1 MAKETVEMKATRLLL
16 ERKVA
21 ITFAQNGQVVAKVQG
36 SEKLPYRVT
45 FLHAAGE
52 WTCTCVSTVLCSHIQ
67 AVMLVAQ
74 LSPEDTGPPTNDY
87 IWDAPGF

>member
-1 MAKETVEMKATRLLL
+1 MKETTQQKAERLLI
-16 ERKVA
+16 ERRVT
-21 ITFAQNGQVVAKVQG
+21 ITFAQNGQVCAKVQG

-74 LSPEDTGPPTNDY
+74 LSPEDTGPATNDSL
-87 IWDAPGF
+87 WDAPGF